1 MLICILLI
9 FHLIGFLFAS
19 STGESRG
26 KLQKKNK
33 IKSVHLHHKMKF
45 YEKSSFCLP
54 CETHSIFLSYTL
66 TQQSGLR
73 KDAIS
78 TASQIL

>member
-26 KLQKKNK
+26 KLQKKK
-33 IKSVHLHHKMKF
+33 IKSGHLHHKMKF
-45 YEKSSFCLP
+45 YEKSSFFSVHP
-54 CETHSIFLSYTL
+54 VKHIQYF
-66 TQQSGLR
+66 
-73 KDAIS
+73 
-78 TASQIL
+78 